1 MKVFYLM
8 NGLLILIFR
17 ILRNYDINC
26 LHHRV
31 GEDIGNCPFKLG

>member
-8 NGLLILIFR
+8 NGFLILIFR

-26 LHHRV
+26 LYYRV
-31 GEDIGNCPFKLG
+31 GEDIGNCFFKFG